1 MINGFV
7 TDEFSEEEITEEEL
21 NEIRKRLIYR
31 HIAWLYRLKRQLRV
45 VKSWEHDRAVNKRYR
60 KYIAELFP
68 SEDPE
73 TELKN
78 FLADEEVQRILSM
91 KNTCTQ
97 LLEEQSKDL
106 KALKM
111 HGLIDDFRH
120 MELQKMITEFYTLQG
135 KCERIKNFPLP
146 RQYASIS
153 IYLV

>member
-68 SEDPE
+68 SEDP
-73 TELKN
+73 
-78 FLADEEVQRILSM
+78 
-91 KNTCTQ
+91 
-97 LLEEQSKDL
+97 
-106 KALKM
+106 
-111 HGLIDDFRH
+111 
-120 MELQKMITEFYTLQG
+120 
-135 KCERIKNFPLP
+135 
-146 RQYASIS
+146 
-153 IYLV
+153 